1 MIKMEVEVD
10 LVEHLSDLLASGDTK
25 SVKALLDGESFD
37 LVLEEKASDV
47 IPIASFYLNKDTLR
61 EKPSTVKDSVK
72 VLLKCAEKGNPKECL
87 MEFLAQIESLDE
99 IKFRMLLKPIQL
111 TLLRIPDR
119 KAPLMLSVFNA
130 IYFFVNSLEA
140 PTYHHL
146 DKDSKLL
153 LDCDDKY
160 IKIRDIYQLIVSF
173 YTTFVVKICNE
184 SVLDKRVKNLKL
196 ALIQALLQ
204 LLGCPIVYLDLE
216 QHEKGS
222 SPMRE
227 IAEQIVT
234 LLLRIQV
241 DPIQLLAL
249 VQDKEILTVGE
260 EKLIIKEFSSD
271 RIMFSDLSLS
281 VLFYLIFC
289 ENMSPSIPQIY
300 EKLYIFDNS
309 LTLALT
315 LLRYKEPLVLRKGL
329 LLVKE
334 TLDKVEYGSVPFAH
348 LGSNSHKE
356 IIEHLSNIVV
366 YDEVEE
372 NRKLAAEIIKKHFL
386 VFEPKARF
394 YILYKSGCS
403 KCHPNVVGFLTTM
416 LTNSVQE
423 SFSNPAIKE
432 YFSGK
437 RLSDLLSVFCC
448 LKKGAETDLIENQD
462 QIISAL
468 NLIIF
473 LTRRDRQNT
482 TGVWTYVPTLSQ
494 NFLSPLREGV
504 KLSRA
509 HYELQLKTLSDS
521 PQTKE
526 EFSLRVGGRELDE
539 MSVDKKKAVINSSL
553 TVFDLVEHLLSRAEE
568 CLQDKPTFLL

>member
-1 MIKMEVEVD
+1 MAVEVD

-37 LVLEEKASDV
+37 VVLEEKASDV
-47 IPIASFYLNKDTLR
+47 IPIASFYLNKDTLQ
-61 EKPSTVKDSVK
+61 EKPLTLKYSVK

-99 IKFRMLLKPIQL
+99 IKFQMLLKPVQL

-119 KAPLMLSVFNA
+119 KAPLMLCVFNA

-173 YTTFVVKICNE
+173 YTPFVDAICNE
-184 SVLDKRVKNLKL
+184 RVSDKRVKYLRL

-204 LLGCPIVYLDLE
+204 LLGFPIVYLDIE
-216 QHEKGS
+216 HHEKGS
-222 SPMRE
+222 SAMRVVTE
-227 IAEQIVT
+227 KIVT

-241 DPIQLLAL
+241 NPIQLLAL
-249 VQDKEILTVGE
+249 VQDKEVLTVDE
-260 EKLIIKEFSSD
+260 EKLIIKEFSTD
-271 RIMFSDLSLS
+271 KIMFSDLSLS
-281 VLFYLIFC
+281 VFFYLIFC
-289 ENMSPSIPQIY
+289 ENMSSSIPQIY
-300 EKLYIFDNS
+300 DTIYIFDNS
-309 LTLALT
+309 LKLALT

-329 LLVKE
+329 LLVEE
-334 TLDKVEYGSVPFAH
+334 TIDKVELGSVPYAY
-348 LGSNSHKE
+348 LESNSHKE
-356 IIEHLSNIVV
+356 VMEHLSNIVV

-372 NRKLAAEIIKKHFL
+372 NRKLSAELIKKHFL

-394 YILYKSGCS
+394 YILYKSACS
-403 KCHPNVVGFLTTM
+403 ERHPNVVGFLTTM

-423 SFSNPAIKE
+423 TFSNPALKE
-432 YFSGK
+432 YFTGK

-473 LTRRDRQNT
+473 LTRRDRLNT
-482 TGVWTYVPTLSQ
+482 TGVWTYVSTLSQ

-521 PQTKE
+521 PQTEE
-526 EFSLRVGGRELDE
+526 EFAVSVGGRELDE
-539 MSVDKKKAVINSSL
+539 MSVDKKKAVISSSL

-568 CLQDKPTFLL
+568 CVQDNPTFLL